1 MTLIIWLV
9 AIIAFCEA
17 MRLWYIYKPFTRK
30 AHFKAK
36 LKATRQ
42 MRWDLD
48 FKVFKTKE
56 IREGVRE
63 QYDNAKHRLFNLEK
77 QRDAIEA
84 GKPERDPLQKD
95 IDTLTEDTKRY
106 EGQIKSLDIEVA
118 GAVPGPEFPEG
129 VIGLND
135 QIDSLRELET
145 MLKEHI
151 ATL

>member
-1 MTLIIWLV
+1 MPTIIVLLAV
-9 AIIAFCEA
+9 IAACEL
-17 MRLWYIYKPFTRK
+17 MRLWYIYKPFSRRT
-30 AHFKAK
+30 HFKAK

-42 MRWDLD
+42 MRWDLE

-63 QYDNAKHRLFNLEK
+63 QYDNAKAKLFNLEK

-95 IDTLTEDTKRY
+95 IDVLTEDAKRY

-118 GAVPGPEFPEG
+118 GAVPGPEFPDG
-129 VIGLND
+129 IIGLTD

-145 MLKEHI
+145 MLEDHI

>member
-1 MTLIIWLV
+1 MDILTVLFAVV
-9 AIIAFCEA
+9 ALCELY
-17 MRLWYIYKPFTRK
+17 RVWYIIKPASRR

-42 MRWDLD
+42 MRWDLE

-63 QYDNAKHRLFNLEK
+63 QYDSAKAKLFNLEK

-84 GKPERDPLQKD
+84 GKPEREPLQKD

-106 EGQIKSLDIEVA
+106 EGQIKSLDVEVS
-118 GAVPGPEFPEG
+118 GANPSAEYPEG
-129 VIGLND
+129 ASGIND
-135 QIDSLRELET
+135 QIEALRELET
-145 MLKEHI
+145 MLRDWI
-151 ATL
+151 STV